1 MRFYRYGRW
10 DGTQQVDAFTPEDVM
25 EQIADEL
32 LEDGSLKGALRRMLQ
47 RGAQFSS
54 GRRMMG
60 LQELLDRLRSAR
72 SRNLDRYNLGS
83 ILDDIVEKLDN
94 VIDTERRGIKR
105 RLGEDDADDESGD
118 AGDGSGPTA
127 QDNEEFSDQGEPG
140 SDEGGDPQ
148 QGGQRRGGASSPTGG
163 SRPPSSS
170 RGPAP
175 GSTDPMFRDI
185 FEGMARKHL
194 EQIDQLPPDVGGRIK
209 ELREYDFMEP
219 GAREEF
225 EELLQ
230 MLQQQVMQSYF
241 KGLQQ
246 GLQSMTPEAM
256 RQLQQMVH
264 DLNDLLERHQRGE
277 DTDGDFED
285 FMKKWGQFFPEG
297 IENIEQLA
305 EHMQQQIAQ
314 MESLLNSMTPEMRQQ
329 LEDMVDS
336 LFQDSK
342 MQWEMAQ
349 LAANLQ
355 RVAPMRGD
363 PGDFNFAGDEPISLQ
378 EAMKLMGD
386 MNGIDELEREL
397 MQSVRNNDAA
407 NIDADE
413 VGRLLGEEARQM
425 TEQMQELTR
434 MLEEAGLIKRRGN
447 EWELTPR
454 AMRKIGERALED
466 IFGKLKSS
474 TFGEHGIDQKGVGIE
489 RIDETKPYLFGDPFM
504 IDTQKSVM
512 NALMREGQGTPI
524 HIDMDDFEVYRTET
538 LTNCSTVIMLDMSY
552 SMMHGGFQAGRKVA
566 LALDSLIR
574 SKFPK
579 DNLYVVAFS
588 YFVLT
593 LRPEMLLDSYWV
605 EYGGGTNF
613 QEALR
618 QARTV
623 LQKHKSGT
631 KQIIMITDGQPT
643 TFSSWSGDDWG
654 GFGRRSPRALEE
666 TLREVVRC
674 TKDNITINMFM
685 MERGRYESEF
695 VATMARLNRGRAFYT
710 SPSKIGEYILFDY
723 VNNKRRV
730 VR

>member
-1 MRFYRYGRW
+1 MRFFRYTRW

-32 LEDGSLKGALRRMLQ
+32 LEDGNLKGALRRMLQ
-47 RGAQFSS
+47 RGAEFSS

-60 LQELLDRLRSAR
+60 LQELLDRLRNAR
-72 SRNLDRYNLGS
+72 SNNLDRYNLGS
-83 ILDDIVEKLDN
+83 IMDDIVERLEK
-94 VIDTERRGIKR
+94 VIDTERHGIR
-105 RLGEDDADDESGD
+105 QRLGEEDEDESGVGGQESGALAENEDD
-118 AGDGSGPTA
+118 ASPSGDQPG
-127 QDNEEFSDQGEPG
+127 DQGEG
-140 SDEGGDPQ
+140 Q
-148 QGGQRRGGASSPTGG
+148 QGGQGQRGAGSPTPGG
-163 SRPPSSS
+163 GR
-170 RGPAP
+170 RQAP

-185 FEGMARKHL
+185 FEGMARRHL
-194 EQIDQLPPDVGGRIK
+194 EQLDHLPPDVGGRIK
-209 ELREYDFMEP
+209 ELRDYDFMEP
-219 GAREEF
+219 GAREQF
-225 EELLQ
+225 EELMQ

-256 RQLQQMVH
+256 RQMQQMVH
-264 DLNDLLERHQRGE
+264 DLNELLEKHQQGE
-277 DTDGDFED
+277 DTQGDFED

-355 RVAPMRGD
+355 RMAPMRGD
-363 PGDFNFAGDEPISLQ
+363 PGDFNFGGDEPLTLQ

-386 MNGIDELEREL
+386 MNSIDELEREL

-425 TEQMQELTR
+425 TEQMQQLTR
-434 MLEEAGLIKRRGN
+434 MLEEAGLIKKRGN

-474 TFGEHGIDQKGVGIE
+474 TFGEHGIDQKGVGVD

-504 IDTQKSVM
+504 IDTQRSVM
-512 NALMREGQGTPI
+512 NALLREGQGTPI
-524 HIDMDDFEVYRTET
+524 HINMDDFEVYRTEQ

-618 QARTV
+618 QARIV

-643 TFSSWSGDDWG
+643 TFSSWSGDDGWG
-654 GFGRRSPRALEE
+654 YGRRSPRAYEE

-674 TKDNITINMFM
+674 TKDNITINLFM

-695 VATMARLNRGRAFYT
+695 VSKMAQLNRGRAFYT
-710 SPSKIGEYILFDY
+710 SPSKMGEYILLDY
-723 VNNKRRV
+723 VNNKRKV
-730 VR
+730 VK

>member
-1 MRFYRYGRW
+1 MRFYRYTRW
-10 DGTQQVDAFTPEDVM
+10 DGTQQVDAFTPEDIM

-60 LQELLDRLRSAR
+60 LQELMDRLRSAR

-83 ILDDIVEKLDN
+83 ILDDIVEQLDK
-94 VIDTERRGIKR
+94 VIDTERHGIKQ
-105 RLGEDDADDESGD
+105 RLGEDDEGEE
-118 AGDGSGPTA
+118 GQGSGAGAEA
-127 QDNEEFSDQGEPG
+127 QDAPADSSNGQPAGTGEHQG
-140 SDEGGDPQ
+140 S
-148 QGGQRRGGASSPTGG
+148 QGQPSGASATPGGAG
-163 SRPPSSS
+163 R

-185 FEGMARKHL
+185 LEGMARRHL
-194 EQIDQLPPDVGGRIK
+194 EQLDQLPPDVGGRIK
-209 ELREYDFMEP
+209 ELRDYDFMEP
-219 GAREEF
+219 EAREQF
-225 EELLQ
+225 EELLK

-246 GLQSMTPEAM
+246 GIQSMTPEAM
-256 RQLQQMVH
+256 RQLGQMVH
-264 DLNDLLERHQRGE
+264 DLNDLLEKHQRGE
-277 DTDGDFED
+277 DTQGDFED
-285 FMKKWGQFFPEG
+285 FMKKWGEYFPDG

-305 EHMQQQIAQ
+305 QHMQQQIAQ

-329 LEDMVDS
+329 LEEMVDS
-336 LFQDSK
+336 LFQDGK

-355 RVAPMRGD
+355 RIAPMGGD
-363 PGDFNFAGDEPISLQ
+363 PGDFNFGGDEPLTLQ

-386 MNGIDELEREL
+386 MNSIDELEREL
-397 MQSVRNNDAA
+397 MQSIRSNDPS
-407 NIDADE
+407 NIDSDE
-413 VGRLLGEEARQM
+413 IGRLLGEESRLM
-425 TEQMQELTR
+425 TEQMQQMTK
-434 MLEEAGLIKRRGN
+434 MLEEAGLIKKRGN

-454 AMRKIGERALED
+454 AMRKIGERALDD
-466 IFGKLKSS
+466 IFGRLKSS
-474 TFGEHGIDQKGVGIE
+474 TFGDHGIDQKGVGVE
-489 RIDETKPYLFGDPFM
+489 RIDETKPYLFGDPFL

-512 NALMREGQGTPI
+512 NALIREGQQGTPV
-524 HIDMDDFEVYRTET
+524 HIDMSDFEVYRTET

-618 QARTV
+618 QARLV
-623 LQKHKSGT
+623 LSKHKAGT

-643 TFSSWSGDDWG
+643 TFNSWSGDDGYGW
-654 GFGRRSPRALEE
+654 GRRSPRAMEE

-674 TKDNITINMFM
+674 TKDDITINLFM

-695 VATMARLNRGRAFYT
+695 VQTMARLNRGRAFYT
-710 SPSKIGEYILFDY
+710 SPSKIGEYILLDY
-723 VNNKRRV
+723 VNNKRKV
-730 VR
+730 VK

>member
-1 MRFYRYGRW
+1 MRFYRYARW

-32 LEDGSLKGALRRMLQ
+32 LEDGSLKGALRRLLQ
-47 RGAQFSS
+47 RGAEFSS

-60 LQELLDRLRSAR
+60 LQELLDRLRGAR
-72 SRNLDRYNLGS
+72 ARNLDRYNLGS

-94 VIDTERRGIKR
+94 VIDAERHGIKR
-105 RLGEDDADDESGD
+105 RLGEEDESGD
-118 AGDGSGPTA
+118 GG
-127 QDNEEFSDQGEPG
+127 QEPG
-140 SDEGGDPQ
+140 VGAENDDELSPSGEKESGTGGEGQ
-148 QGGQRRGGASSPTGG
+148 QRGQGQRGGSSPTPG
-163 SRPPSSS
+163 

-194 EQIDQLPPDVGGRIK
+194 EHLEQLPPDVGGRIK

-219 GAREEF
+219 EAREQF
-225 EELLQ
+225 EELMQ

-246 GLQSMTPEAM
+246 GLQSMTPESM
-256 RQLQQMVH
+256 RQMQQMVH
-264 DLNDLLERHQRGE
+264 DLNELLEKHQRGE

-355 RVAPMRGD
+355 RVAPTRGD
-363 PGDFNFAGDEPISLQ
+363 PGDFNFAGDEPLSLQ

-386 MNGIDELEREL
+386 MNNIDELEREL
-397 MQSVRNNDAA
+397 MQSVRNNDAS

-425 TEQMQELTR
+425 TEQMQQLTR
-434 MLEEAGLIKRRGN
+434 MLEEAGLIKKHGN

-454 AMRKIGERALED
+454 AMRKVGERALED
-466 IFGKLKSS
+466 IFGKLKQS
-474 TFGEHGIDQKGVGIE
+474 TFGDHGLDQKGVGIE
-489 RIDETKPYLFGDPFM
+489 RLDETKPYLFGDPFM
-504 IDTQKSVM
+504 IDTQRSVM
-512 NALMREGQGTPI
+512 NALLREGQGTPI
-524 HIDMDDFEVYRTET
+524 HINIDDFEVYRTEQ

-618 QARTV
+618 QARVV

-643 TFSSWSGDDWG
+643 TFSSWSGDDGFG
-654 GFGRRSPRALEE
+654 GWGRRSPRALEE

-710 SPSKIGEYILFDY
+710 SPSKIGEYILLDY
-723 VNNKRRV
+723 VNNKRKV